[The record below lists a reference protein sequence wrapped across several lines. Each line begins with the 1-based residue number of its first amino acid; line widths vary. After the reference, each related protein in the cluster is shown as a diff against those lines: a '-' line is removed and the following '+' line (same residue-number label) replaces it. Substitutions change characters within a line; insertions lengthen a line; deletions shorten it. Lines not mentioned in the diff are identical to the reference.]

1 MMQTGDFR
9 DLLDPAMSQTHGFT
23 TGDPSPLLFIESIQQ
38 RIELLMFIPCRIILP
53 RSTHDTTTS
62 VARLP
67 CHVAPTFPLE
77 LATMILHCL
86 QFTE

>member
-1 MMQTGDFR
+1 
-9 DLLDPAMSQTHGFT
+9 
-23 TGDPSPLLFIESIQQ
+23 
-38 RIELLMFIPCRIILP
+38 LLMFIPCRIILP